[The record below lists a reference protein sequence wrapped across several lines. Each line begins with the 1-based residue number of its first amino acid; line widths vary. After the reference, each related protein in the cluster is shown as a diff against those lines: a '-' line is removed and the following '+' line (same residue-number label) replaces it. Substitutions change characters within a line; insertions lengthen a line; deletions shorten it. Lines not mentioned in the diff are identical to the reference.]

1 MRDLKGDLI
10 REDNYL
16 LYAGLPIYVLY
27 LKQIKIINDET
38 IYQKNLIPLSILAI
52 IYSLMAG
59 FNPTTIAWFNS

>member
-1 MRDLKGDLI
+1 MLDLKGDLI

-38 IYQKNLIPLSILAI
+38 IY
-52 IYSLMAG
+52 
-59 FNPTTIAWFNS
+59 